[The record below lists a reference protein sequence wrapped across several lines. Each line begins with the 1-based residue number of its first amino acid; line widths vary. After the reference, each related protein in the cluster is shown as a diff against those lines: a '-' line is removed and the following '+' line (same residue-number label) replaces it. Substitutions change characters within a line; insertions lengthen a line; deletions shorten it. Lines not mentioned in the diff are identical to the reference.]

1 MFSRSLNMKSKFWV
15 LPLAICLAMGLQA
28 CGSKKQ
34 RSGAD
39 GAYTQQTGEPYT
51 DRIASQPSTLDD
63 STFDTRAAA
72 ERALTTNIVYFD
84 FDDTVIKAEYSG
96 VVDNFARYLTGNPAA
111 RVRLEGHADERGTR
125 EYNLGLGE
133 RRALAVEAAL
143 LAKGV
148 SRDQLSVLSYG
159 EERPAEMGHNEAAWS
174 KNRRVQLVRP

>member
-1 MFSRSLNMKSKFWV
+1 MMNKFWL
-15 LPLAICLAMGLQA
+15 LPVAICLAMGLQA

-39 GAYTQQTGEPYT
+39 GADTQQTGEPYT
-51 DRIASQPSTLDD
+51 DRISSQPSSLDD
-63 STFDTRAAA
+63 SSFDTRAAA
-72 ERALTTNIVYFD
+72 ERALTTNLVYFD
-84 FDDTVIKAEYSG
+84 FDDTTIKAEYMS
-96 VVDNFARYLTGNPAA
+96 VVDSFARFLTGNPAA

-148 SRDQLSVLSYG
+148 SRDQISVLSYG
-159 EERPAEMGHNEAAWS
+159 EERPAEMGHNETAWS
-174 KNRRVQLVRP
+174 QNRRVQIVRP

>member
-1 MFSRSLNMKSKFWV
+1 MMNKFWL
-15 LPLAICLAMGLQA
+15 LPVAICLAMGLQA

-34 RSGAD
+34 RAD
-39 GAYTQQTGEPYT
+39 GAYTQQTAEPYT
-51 DRIASQPSTLDD
+51 DRIAQPAPLDD
-63 STFDTRAAA
+63 SGFDERAAA
-72 ERALTTNIVYFD
+72 ERALTTNLVYFD
-84 FDDTVIKAEYSG
+84 FDDTRIKPEFMS
-96 VVDNFARYLTGNPAA
+96 VVDSFARFLTSNPAA

-159 EERPAEMGHNEAAWS
+159 EERPAEMGHNEAAWA
-174 KNRRVQLVRP
+174 KNRRVQIVRQ